1 MSKYHTLTQASPV
14 IYLPMKAGFNSNH
27 IEIAVLESST
37 LNGASVKFDRV
48 YPFIDKNDPVANYNA
63 HHYAPIIVS
72 WEQPQDIEIT
82 TPSSGLG
89 QFGLA
94 GDGWLRAY
102 ILNGD
107 LNTDVLIY
115 ISLN

>member
-1 MSKYHTLTQASPV
+1 MSKYYTLTQAEPE
-14 IYLPMKAGFNSNH
+14 IYLPMKAGFNSSH
-27 IEIAVLESST
+27 IEISILESSV

-48 YPFIDKNDPVANYNA
+48 YPVLNNTDPAANYTAN
-63 HHYAPIIVS
+63 HYAPIIVS
-72 WEQPQDIEIT
+72 WEQSQDIEISS
-82 TPSSGLG
+82 PSAGLG

-102 ILNGD
+102 LLNGD
-107 LNTDVLIY
+107 ENTTVQIY

>member
-1 MSKYHTLTQASPV
+1 MSKYHTLTQANPV
-14 IYLPMKAGFNSNH
+14 VYLPMKAGFNSKQ
-27 IEIAVLESST
+27 IEIAVLKSSV

-48 YPFIDKNDPVANYNA
+48 YPVVDKTDPFANYA
-63 HHYAPIIVS
+63 AKHYAPIIVS
-72 WEQPQDIEIT
+72 WEQSQDIEISS
-82 TPSSGLG
+82 PSAGLG

-102 ILNGD
+102 MLNGNQTTSVQ
-107 LNTDVLIY
+107 LY

>member
-1 MSKYHTLTQASPV
+1 MSKYHTLTQANPV
-14 IYLPMKAGFNSNH
+14 VYLPMKAGFNSKH

-48 YPFIDKNDPVANYNA
+48 YPVLDKNDPVVNYTGN
-63 HHYAPIIVS
+63 HYATIIVS
-72 WEQPQDIEIT
+72 WEQPQAISIAA
-82 TPSSGLG
+82 PSSGLG

-102 ILNGD
+102 MLNGD
-107 LNTDVLIY
+107 ASTAVQIY

>member
-1 MSKYHTLTQASPV
+1 MSKYHTLTQSEPV
-14 IYLPMKAGFNSNH
+14 VYLPMKAGFNGKQ
-27 IEIAVLESST
+27 IEIAVLESSI

-48 YPFIDKNDPVANYNA
+48 YPIASNNDAVANYTAN
-63 HHYAPIIVS
+63 HYAPIIIS
-72 WEQPQDIEIT
+72 LEQSQDIEISS
-82 TPSSGLG
+82 PSAGLG

-102 ILNGD
+102 MLNGD
-107 LNTDVLIY
+107 ANTVVQIY

>member
-1 MSKYHTLTQASPV
+1 MSKYHTLTQANPA
-14 IYLPMKAGFNSNH
+14 IYLPIKAGFNSKQ
-27 IEIAVLESST
+27 IEIAVLESSV

-48 YPFIDKNDPVANYNA
+48 YPVVDNNDPVANYTAN
-63 HHYAPIIVS
+63 HYAPIIVS
-72 WEQPQDIEIT
+72 WEQSQDIEISS
-82 TPSSGLG
+82 PSAGLG

-102 ILNGD
+102 VLNGD
-107 LNTDVLIY
+107 ENTTVQIY